1 MMSMRTTLTIEP
13 AVAQQI
19 RRRMRSQGLTLKLVV
34 NEALREGLRVLE
46 ASQTKR
52 RPRFKVEAH
61 AFGFRPGIDLD
72 RISRFADD
80 VEDEEIA
87 ARLTR

>member
-1 MMSMRTTLTIEP
+1 MRTTLTIEP

-19 RRRMRSQGLTLKLVV
+19 RKRMRTKGLPLKSVV

-46 ASQTKR
+46 ASQPKG
-52 RPRFKVEAH
+52 RPRFKIEAH

-80 VEDEEIA
+80 LEEEEIA
-87 ARLTR
+87 ARITR

>member
-19 RRRMRSQGLTLKLVV
+19 RKRMRAKGMPLKLVV

-46 ASQTKR
+46 AGQTKR
-52 RPRFKVEAH
+52 RPRFKVDAH

-80 VEDEEIA
+80 VEDEETV
-87 ARLTR
+87 ARINR